1 MTDAWTVI
9 RFLHI
14 GLHVV
19 ALTSQSLSLGVLVAS
34 LLVVWLGVVLAH

>member
-1 MTDAWTVI
+1 MTDAWPVI
-9 RFLHI
+9 RSLHI

-19 ALTSQSLSLGVLVAS
+19 GPTSRSLSLGVLVAS

>member
-9 RFLHI
+9 RFLH
-14 GLHVV
+14 
-19 ALTSQSLSLGVLVAS
+19 SRSLSLGVLVAS